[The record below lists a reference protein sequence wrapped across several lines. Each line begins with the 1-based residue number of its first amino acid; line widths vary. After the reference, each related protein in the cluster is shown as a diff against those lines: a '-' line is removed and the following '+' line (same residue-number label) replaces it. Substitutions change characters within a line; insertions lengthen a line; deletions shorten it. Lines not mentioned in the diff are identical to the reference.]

1 MTLDSMTKSN
11 AGKLIESL
19 TRGELLQ
26 RANVMMLGQIFQ
38 SSVETAQDTRIWNS
52 VRLMN
57 NGNSYELF
65 FPDVQLLLWLLSNV
79 NLKPWLN
86 FKPG

>member
-1 MTLDSMTKSN
+1 MTLDSMTKSS
-11 AGKLIESL
+11 AGKLLESL

-38 SSVETAQDTRIWNS
+38 NSVEAAQDTRIWNS

-65 FPDVQLLLWLLSNV
+65 LPDVQLLLWLLSNV

>member
-1 MTLDSMTKSN
+1 MTLDSMTKSS

-38 SSVETAQDTRIWNS
+38 NSVEAAQDTRIGNS

-57 NGNSYELF
+57 SYELF
-65 FPDVQLLLWLLSNV
+65 LPDIQLLLWLL
-79 NLKPWLN
+79 
-86 FKPG
+86 